1 MLKIGAPNLEM
12 HIYGN
17 GHHPGG
23 GSTGGLTDRLGT
35 PFGTWHHR
43 FIDWFRDLG
52 FLQPPGVETKA
63 ARDSAAYAERTTCLR
78 RPADASGGQ
87 ELKPAATRFG
97 ARPPDKMAASQGCS
111 CVAS

>member
-1 MLKIGAPNLEM
+1 M

-63 ARDSAAYAERTTCLR
+63 ARDFAAYAERTTEM
-78 RPADASGGQ
+78 PGGAPQ
-87 ELKPAATRFG
+87 T
-97 ARPPDKMAASQGCS
+97 PPGDKN
-111 CVAS
+111 